1 MNKVIRIGTRESALA
16 LWQAHTFQDLL
27 NSKGFSNELIPIKS
41 EGDLDLVQ
49 PLYEMGTVGIF
60 TKTLDTALLNNRIDL
75 AIHSMKDVPTL
86 LPKGI
91 QQAAV
96 LERGPV
102 KDVLVKKTNASS
114 LEIPQI
120 IATGS
125 LRRKAQW
132 LSKFPN
138 HNIVPLRG
146 NIQTRLKKLKNEDWD
161 GAIFAEAALVRLK
174 TENENVNI
182 LDWMIPAPAQ
192 GALMIVCK
200 SKDKALLNV
209 IKQFNHLETALCTQ
223 IERDFLRTLE
233 GGCTAPIGALANV
246 EGNNIQFQG
255 GVFSLDGKRKFIIDE
270 TFEKSTEL
278 EGVKLANQLLK
289 KGAVELLQEF
299 KSSS

>member
-49 PLYEMGTVGIF
+49 PLYKMGTVGIF
-60 TKTLDTALLNNRIDL
+60 TKTLDTALLNNKIDL

-209 IKQFNHLETALCTQ
+209 MKQFNHLETALCTQ

-233 GGCTAPIGALANV
+233 GGCNAPIGALANV

>member
-174 TENENVNI
+174 TKNENVNI
-182 LDWMIPAPAQ
+182 LDWMIPAPGQ

-233 GGCTAPIGALANV
+233 GGCTAPIGALAIV

-270 TFEKSTEL
+270 TFEKSIEL
-278 EGVKLANQLLK
+278 KGVKLANQLLK
-289 KGAVELLQEF
+289 KGAVELLQEL

>member
-27 NSKGFSNELIPIKS
+27 NSKGFSSELIPIKS

-114 LEIPQI
+114 FEIPQI

-200 SKDKALLNV
+200 SKDKALLDV
-209 IKQFNHLETALCTQ
+209 LKQFNHPETALCTQ

-233 GGCTAPIGALANV
+233 GGCTAPIGALAIV

-255 GVFSLDGKRKFIIDE
+255 GIFSLDGKRKFIIDE

-278 EGVKLANQLLK
+278 KGVKLANQLLK

>member
-60 TKTLDTALLNNRIDL
+60 TKTLDAALLNNRIDL

-233 GGCTAPIGALANV
+233 GGCTAPIGAIAIV

-278 EGVKLANQLLK
+278 KGVKLANQLLK

>member
-27 NSKGFSNELIPIKS
+27 NSKGFSSELIPIKS

-102 KDVLVKKTNASS
+102 KDLLVKKTNASS

-200 SKDKALLNV
+200 SKDKALLDV
-209 IKQFNHLETALCTQ
+209 LKQFNHPETALCTQ

-233 GGCTAPIGALANV
+233 GGCTAPIGALAIV

-255 GVFSLDGKRKFIIDE
+255 GIFSLDGKRKFIIDE

-278 EGVKLANQLLK
+278 KGVKLANQLLK

>member
-60 TKTLDTALLNNRIDL
+60 TKTLDAALLNNRIDL

-233 GGCTAPIGALANV
+233 GGCTAPIGALAIV

-278 EGVKLANQLLK
+278 KGVKLANQLLK

>member
-60 TKTLDTALLNNRIDL
+60 TKTLDAALLNNRIDL

-278 EGVKLANQLLK
+278 KGVKLANQLLK

>member
-27 NSKGFSNELIPIKS
+27 NSKGFSSELIPIKS
-41 EGDLDLVQ
+41 EGDMDLVQ

-60 TKTLDTALLNNRIDL
+60 TKTLDAALLNNRIDL

-114 LEIPQI
+114 FEIPQI

-200 SKDKALLNV
+200 SKDKALLN
-209 IKQFNHLETALCTQ
+209 ILKQFNHPETALCTQ

-233 GGCTAPIGALANV
+233 GGCTAPIGALAVV

-270 TFEKSTEL
+270 TFEKSTEQK
-278 EGVKLANQLLK
+278 GVKLANQLLK

>member
-27 NSKGFSNELIPIKS
+27 NSKGFSSELIPIKS

-60 TKTLDTALLNNRIDL
+60 TKTLDAALLNNRIDL

-102 KDVLVKKTNASS
+102 KDVLVKKTNESS
-114 LEIPQI
+114 FEIPQI

-146 NIQTRLKKLKNEDWD
+146 NIQTRLKKLKNQDWD

-200 SKDKALLNV
+200 SKDKALLN
-209 IKQFNHLETALCTQ
+209 ILKQFNHPETALCTQ

-233 GGCTAPIGALANV
+233 WGCTAPIGAIAIV
-246 EGNNIQFQG
+246 EGNNIKFQG

-278 EGVKLANQLLK
+278 KGVKLANQLLK

>member
-49 PLYEMGTVGIF
+49 PLYKMGTVGIF

-209 IKQFNHLETALCTQ
+209 MKQFNHLETALCTQ

>member
-1 MNKVIRIGTRESALA
+1 
-16 LWQAHTFQDLL
+16 
-27 NSKGFSNELIPIKS
+27 
-41 EGDLDLVQ
+41 
-49 PLYEMGTVGIF
+49 MGTIGIF

-86 LPKGI
+86 LPEGI

-102 KDVLVKKTNASS
+102 KDVLVKKTNRSS
-114 LEIPQI
+114 LEIPQK

-146 NIQTRLKKLKNEDWD
+146 NIQTRLTKLKNEDWD

-174 TENENVNI
+174 TENESVKI

-200 SKDKALLNV
+200 SRDKALLNV
-209 IKQFNHLETALCTQ
+209 LDQFNHPETALCTR

-233 GGCTAPIGALANV
+233 GGCTAPIGALATE

-255 GVFSLDGKRKFIIDE
+255 GVFSLDGKRKFIIDK
-270 TFEKSTEL
+270 TFEKSADQK
-278 EGVKLANQLLK
+278 GIKLANQLLK
-289 KGAVELLQEF
+289 AGASDLLQEF

>member
-27 NSKGFSNELIPIKS
+27 NSKGFSSELIPIKS

-86 LPKGI
+86 LPRGI

-102 KDVLVKKTNASS
+102 KDVLVKKTNTSS
-114 LEIPQI
+114 LEIHQI

-200 SKDKALLNV
+200 SKDKALLDV
-209 IKQFNHLETALCTQ
+209 LKQFNHPETALCTQ

-233 GGCTAPIGALANV
+233 GGCTAPIGALAIV

-278 EGVKLANQLLK
+278 KGVKLANQLLK

>member
-27 NSKGFSNELIPIKS
+27 NSKGFSSELIPIKS

-49 PLYEMGTVGIF
+49 PLYQMGTVGIF

-102 KDVLVKKTNASS
+102 KDVLVKKTNTSS

-200 SKDKALLNV
+200 SKDKALLDV
-209 IKQFNHLETALCTQ
+209 LKQFNHPETALCTQ

-233 GGCTAPIGALANV
+233 GGCTAPIGALAIV
-246 EGNNIQFQG
+246 EGNNIQFLG

-278 EGVKLANQLLK
+278 KGVKLANQLLK

>member
-1 MNKVIRIGTRESALA
+1 LA

-174 TENENVNI
+174 TKNENVNI
-182 LDWMIPAPAQ
+182 LDWMIPAPGQ

-233 GGCTAPIGALANV
+233 GGCTAPIGALAIV

-270 TFEKSTEL
+270 TFEKSIEL
-278 EGVKLANQLLK
+278 KGVKLANQLLK
-289 KGAVELLQEF
+289 KGAVELLQEL

>member
-27 NSKGFSNELIPIKS
+27 NSKGFSSELIPIKS

-60 TKTLDTALLNNRIDL
+60 TKTLDAALLNNRIDL

-102 KDVLVKKTNASS
+102 KDVLVKKTYESS
-114 LEIPQI
+114 FEIPPI

-146 NIQTRLKKLKNEDWD
+146 NIQTRLKKLKNQDWD

-200 SKDKALLNV
+200 SKDKALLN
-209 IKQFNHLETALCTQ
+209 ILKQFNHPETALCTQ

-233 GGCTAPIGALANV
+233 WGCTAPIGAIAIV
-246 EGNNIQFQG
+246 EGNNIKFQG

-278 EGVKLANQLLK
+278 KGVKLANQLLK

>member
-27 NSKGFSNELIPIKS
+27 NSKGFSSELIPIKS
-41 EGDLDLVQ
+41 EGDMDLVQ

-60 TKTLDTALLNNRIDL
+60 TKTLDAALLNNRIDL

-114 LEIPQI
+114 FEIPQI

-138 HNIVPLRG
+138 HIIVPLRG

-200 SKDKALLNV
+200 SKDKALLN
-209 IKQFNHLETALCTQ
+209 ILKQFNHPETALCTQ

-233 GGCTAPIGALANV
+233 GGCTAPIGALAVV

-270 TFEKSTEL
+270 TFEKSTEQK
-278 EGVKLANQLLK
+278 GVKLANQLLK

>member
-60 TKTLDTALLNNRIDL
+60 TKTLDAALLNNRIDL

>member
-1 MNKVIRIGTRESALA
+1 MNKVIRIGTRESDLA

-174 TENENVNI
+174 TKNENVNI
-182 LDWMIPAPAQ
+182 LDWMIPAPGQ

-233 GGCTAPIGALANV
+233 GGCTAPIGALAIV

-270 TFEKSTEL
+270 TFEKSIEL
-278 EGVKLANQLLK
+278 KGVKLANQLLK
-289 KGAVELLQEF
+289 KGAVELLQEL

>member
-182 LDWMIPAPAQ
+182 LDWMIPAPGQ

-233 GGCTAPIGALANV
+233 GGCTAPIGALAIV

-270 TFEKSTEL
+270 TFEKSTKL
-278 EGVKLANQLLK
+278 KGVKLANQLLK
-289 KGAVELLQEF
+289 KGAVELLQEL

>member
-27 NSKGFSNELIPIKS
+27 NSKGFSSELIPIKS

-60 TKTLDTALLNNRIDL
+60 TKTLDAALLNNRIDL

-102 KDVLVKKTNASS
+102 KDVLVKKTNVSS
-114 LEIPQI
+114 FEIPQI

-200 SKDKALLNV
+200 SKDKALLN
-209 IKQFNHLETALCTQ
+209 ILKQFNHPETALCTQ

-233 GGCTAPIGALANV
+233 GGCTAPIGAIAIV

-278 EGVKLANQLLK
+278 KGVKLANQLLK

>member
-60 TKTLDTALLNNRIDL
+60 TKTLDAALLNNRIDL

-209 IKQFNHLETALCTQ
+209 MKQFNHLETALCTQ

>member
-27 NSKGFSNELIPIKS
+27 NSKGFSSELIPIKS

-96 LERGPV
+96 LERGQV
-102 KDVLVKKTNASS
+102 KDVLVKKTNVSS
-114 LEIPQI
+114 FEIPQI

-200 SKDKALLNV
+200 SKDKALLN
-209 IKQFNHLETALCTQ
+209 ILKQFNHPETALCTQ

-233 GGCTAPIGALANV
+233 GGCTAPIGAIAIV

-270 TFEKSTEL
+270 TFEKSTEQK
-278 EGVKLANQLLK
+278 GVKLANQLLK

>member
-49 PLYEMGTVGIF
+49 PLYKMGTVGIF

-233 GGCTAPIGALANV
+233 GGCTAPIGALAIV

-278 EGVKLANQLLK
+278 KGVKLANQLLK

>member
-27 NSKGFSNELIPIKS
+27 NSKGFSSELIPIKS
-41 EGDLDLVQ
+41 EGDMDLVQ

-60 TKTLDTALLNNRIDL
+60 TKTLDAALLNNRIDL

-96 LERGPV
+96 LERGQV
-102 KDVLVKKTNASS
+102 KDVLVKKTNVSS
-114 LEIPQI
+114 FEIPQI

-138 HNIVPLRG
+138 HIIVPLRG

-200 SKDKALLNV
+200 SKDKALLN
-209 IKQFNHLETALCTQ
+209 ILKQFNHPETALCTQ

-233 GGCTAPIGALANV
+233 GGCTAPIGALAVV

-270 TFEKSTEL
+270 TFEKSTEQK
-278 EGVKLANQLLK
+278 GVKLANQLLK

>member
-27 NSKGFSNELIPIKS
+27 NSKGFSSELIPIKS

-102 KDVLVKKTNASS
+102 KDLLVKKTNASS

-200 SKDKALLNV
+200 SKDKALLDV
-209 IKQFNHLETALCTQ
+209 LKQFNHPETALCTQ

-233 GGCTAPIGALANV
+233 GGCTAPIGALAFV

-255 GVFSLDGKRKFIIDE
+255 GIFSLDGKRKFIIDE

-278 EGVKLANQLLK
+278 KGVKLANQLLK

>member
-1 MNKVIRIGTRESALA
+1 MNKIIRIGTRESALA
-16 LWQAHTFQDLL
+16 MWQANTFQDLL
-27 NSKGFSNELIPIKS
+27 NSKGFSSELIPIKS

-102 KDVLVKKTNASS
+102 KDVLVNKTNAPS

-146 NIQTRLKKLKNEDWD
+146 NIQTRLTKLKNEDWD

-174 TENENVNI
+174 TENESVKI

-200 SKDKALLNV
+200 SRDKALLNV
-209 IKQFNHLETALCTQ
+209 LDQFNHPETALCTR

-233 GGCTAPIGALANV
+233 GGCTAPIGALATE

-255 GVFSLDGKRKFIIDE
+255 GVFSLDGKRKFIIDK
-270 TFEKSTEL
+270 TFEKSADQK
-278 EGVKLANQLLK
+278 GIKLANQLLK
-289 KGAVELLQEF
+289 AGASDLLQEF

>member
-1 MNKVIRIGTRESALA
+1 MNKIIRIGTRESALA

-86 LPKGI
+86 LPEGI

-102 KDVLVKKTNASS
+102 KDVLVKKTNRSS
-114 LEIPQI
+114 LEIPQK

-174 TENENVNI
+174 TENESVKI

-209 IKQFNHLETALCTQ
+209 MKQFNHLETALCTQ

-233 GGCTAPIGALANV
+233 GGCTAPIGALAIV

>member
-27 NSKGFSNELIPIKS
+27 NSKGFSSELIPIKS

-60 TKTLDTALLNNRIDL
+60 TKTLDAALLNNRIDL

-114 LEIPQI
+114 FEIPQI

-138 HNIVPLRG
+138 HIIVPLRG

-200 SKDKALLNV
+200 SKDKALLN
-209 IKQFNHLETALCTQ
+209 ILKQFNHPETALCTQ

-233 GGCTAPIGALANV
+233 GGCTAPIGAIAIV

-270 TFEKSTEL
+270 TFEKSTEQK
-278 EGVKLANQLLK
+278 GVKLANQLLK

>member
-16 LWQAHTFQDLL
+16 LWQAHAFQDLL
-27 NSKGFSNELIPIKS
+27 NSKGFSSELIPIKS

-114 LEIPQI
+114 FEIPQI

-138 HNIVPLRG
+138 HIIVPLRG

-200 SKDKALLNV
+200 SKDKALLN
-209 IKQFNHLETALCTQ
+209 ILKQFNHPETALCTQ

-233 GGCTAPIGALANV
+233 GGCTAPIGALAVV

-270 TFEKSTEL
+270 TFEKSTEQK
-278 EGVKLANQLLK
+278 GVKLANQLLK

>member
-49 PLYEMGTVGIF
+49 PLYKMGTVGIF

-209 IKQFNHLETALCTQ
+209 MKQFNHLETALCTQ

-233 GGCTAPIGALANV
+233 GGCTAPIGALAIV

-278 EGVKLANQLLK
+278 KGVKLANQLLK

>member
-60 TKTLDTALLNNRIDL
+60 TKTLDAALLNNRIDL

-146 NIQTRLKKLKNEDWD
+146 NIQTRLTKLKNEDWD

-209 IKQFNHLETALCTQ
+209 MKQFNHLETALCTQ

-233 GGCTAPIGALANV
+233 GGCTAPIGALATE

-278 EGVKLANQLLK
+278 KGVKLANQLLK